1 MRRRSFR
8 VQDRVSI
15 LAAVTPALLLLML
28 AAGCS
33 ETPTSDSSRPPGARD
48 VPATRA
54 APASEPVAADS
65 KRAIGPLGTPYYE
78 SSPAQGR
85 PPDGELPPGTVVEL
99 LETAGS
105 YSLVKWNT
113 QRAWVATDSLKAIEP
128 QPRKVHKIPM
138 H

>member
-1 MRRRSFR
+1 MFR
-8 VQDRVSI
+8 VPDRKLVVA
-15 LAAVTPALLLLML
+15 AAVPALLLLTL

-33 ETPTSDSSRPPGARD
+33 ETPAPDASRPPGARD
-48 VPATRA
+48 VDSKRSATGA
-54 APASEPVAADS
+54 APVSGSVAADS
-65 KRAIGPLGTPYYE
+65 KRAIGPLRTPYYE